1 MIAKLIATRNS
12 PLFINLVFIVR
23 VQEAVGSNPATR
35 TIGKMSNFLFI
46 SREIGHFLCKMHAPS
61 FMPNVQKVTF
71 LYIHVHC
78 FDCRIDCNSVASD
91 CKIKRPP
98 FGGLFLLLIPFCK
111 HPTQF
116 GFSDFFDRSHHF
128 CVLSNFQEVD
138 VVVHVSNLFY
148 DIK

>member
-1 MIAKLIATRNS
+1 MIATLSAIHKTHI
-12 PLFINLVFIVR
+12 FINKIFMVR
-23 VQEAVGSNPATR
+23 VQEAAGSNPVTR
-35 TIGKMSNFLFI
+35 TTRKCPVFLVLQGELDI
-46 SREIGHFLCKMHAPS
+46 FLCKMHTPP
-61 FMPNVQKVTF
+61 FMPSVQKVTF

-78 FDCRIDCNSVASD
+78 FDCNFDCNSVASD
-91 CKIKRPP
+91 CKRKDRRKWRS
-98 FGGLFLLLIPFCK
+98 FLLLIPFCK

-116 GFSDFFDRSHHF
+116 VFSDFFDHSHHF